1 MTSPSEKPKILIIDD
16 DSEIR
21 YSLHRALSDDRY
33 EILAADSGESGIEV
47 AREAQPN
54 VVFLDNRMG
63 GMTGLETLQHLR
75 SISPHSMVILMT
87 AFGTTQ
93 TAIEAMKHGAFDY
106 VLKPF
111 DLNKLQGILEKALE
125 AGLDAR
131 DEEAAPERLLNTE
144 DYKEGIV
151 GSSDKMQEVLKTV
164 GQVAVSDVTVMITGE
179 SGTGKELIARCIHQ
193 HGQRAKKTFVPV
205 NCAAIPENLI
215 ESELFGHEKGSF
227 TGATES
233 KEGKFELCH
242 GGTIFLDEV
251 GDMSLATQTKIL
263 RAIQEGGVQRVGGT
277 KIKRVDV
284 RVIAATNRD
293 LESMVKTNDFRED
306 LYYRLNVVRIRLPAL
321 RERMEDLPE
330 LVDFIIQRLGQKG
343 KTRVTE
349 ISRDVLDALSRYDWP
364 GNVRELENVVQSSSV
379 VAQGK
384 RILMKDLPEEL
395 WGAAGTMKTSAT
407 SKALIQG
414 AGEPEPAT
422 VEADAPRSGLVLG
435 DKVEPNDKSSSL
447 QARDAGGVSMEETFD
462 FAYSCVRERNDNNLL
477 QAVEKE
483 IIQRC
488 LQETGGNQV
497 KASKLLGITRAT
509 LRKRIDLFEIRY

>member
-1 MTSPSEKPKILIIDD
+1 MKQILVVDD
-16 DSEIR
+16 DPLFRDFLRE
-21 YSLHRALSDDRY
+21 ALARRSHSVDVV
-33 EILAADSGESGIEV
+33 ESGEEALRQMKEVDYDLVLTDIRMPGMNGIQVLEKAGNLQPDAKVVMVTAHATV
-47 AREAQPN
+47 ANA
-54 VVFLDNRMG
+54 V
-63 GMTGLETLQHLR
+63 
-75 SISPHSMVILMT
+75 
-87 AFGTTQ
+87 
-93 TAIEAMKHGAFDY
+93 EAMHKGAFDY
-106 VLKPF
+106 IEK
-111 DLNKLQGILEKALE
+111 GCSLEEIEIRVDRALE
-125 AGLDAR
+125 NQQLKQENVR
-131 DEEAAPERLLNTE
+131 LRSELQERYSFGNMVGKSQKME
-144 DYKEGIV
+144 DVFELIQIV
-151 GSSDKMQEVLKTV
+151 SKSRSTVL
-164 GQVAVSDVTVMITGE
+164 ITGE
-179 SGTGKELIARCIHQ
+179 SGTGKELVARAIHYSSPRRN
-193 HGQRAKKTFVPV
+193 GPFIKL
-205 NCAAIPENLI
+205 NCAALPQDLI

-233 KEGKFELCH
+233 KAGKFELCN

-251 GDMSLATQTKIL
+251 GDMSLSTQTKIL
-263 RAIQEGGVQRVGGT
+263 RAIQEGEVQRVGGI

-284 RVIAATNRD
+284 RVIAATNRN

-395 WGAAGTMKTSAT
+395 WDAAGMTKTSAT
-407 SKALIQG
+407 SKAPIQG

-422 VEADAPRSGLVLG
+422 VEADAPRRRLVLG